1 MGTLVGATA
10 LTTSSN
16 RLPSA
21 PRRTT
26 TASLKMEDFGLLKGT
41 VFDYGREWTKS
52 GMTEQQKGSLE
63 DCMSEATME
72 KYMNDN
78 GLRFKMNKT
87 AKEREGLKLFGGLL
101 PEFEVN
107 IPILNVDLKVA
118 APEVES
124 SGRPLGSRPPR
135 TTPLEWQ
142 KSRRPWPR
150 RRRTRRSSATSS
162 PTGRRSTARS
172 TIRGPGST
180 TTTSCPRTRTRT
192 GAARSTRPRTAR

>member
-1 MGTLVGATA
+1 MRASVVALALGATA

-21 PRRTT
+21 PRRTPT

-124 SGRPLGSRPPR
+124 IWEAIGF
-135 TTPLEWQ
+135 T
-142 KSRRPWPR
+142 
-150 RRRTRRSSATSS
+150 ATSNN
-162 PTGRRSTARS
+162 
-172 TIRGPGST
+172 
-180 TTTSCPRTRTRT
+180 
-192 GAARSTRPRTAR
+192 AARVAEKQKAVAK

>member
-1 MGTLVGATA
+1 MG
-10 LTTSSN
+10 
-16 RLPSA
+16 SA

-124 SGRPLGSRPPR
+124 IWEAIGFTATSNNAARVA
-135 TTPLEWQ
+135 EKQ
-142 KSRRPWPR
+142 KAVAKD
-150 RRRTRRSSATSS
+150 RRTPRSSATSS
-162 PTGRRSTARS
+162 PTGRRSTATRS
-172 TIRGPGST
+172 TTPAPGS

-192 GAARSTRPRTAR
+192 GAARSTRPRTGR